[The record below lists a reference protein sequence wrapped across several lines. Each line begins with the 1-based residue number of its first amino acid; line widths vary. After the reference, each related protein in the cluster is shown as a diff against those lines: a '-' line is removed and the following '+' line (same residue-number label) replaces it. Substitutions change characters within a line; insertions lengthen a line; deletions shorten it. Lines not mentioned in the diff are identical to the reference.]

1 MRQVAQVVNPD
12 NIIFVLD
19 STIGQAAFDQAQAFK
34 KSVAVGGIVITKM
47 DSHAK
52 GGGALSAVAATQSP
66 VVFIG
71 TGEHMEDFE
80 PFVPKVFVNKLLGM
94 GDIDGLIG
102 KIKDVVP
109 DVEDQTKMLEKIQ
122 QGNFTLREMREQF
135 QNILKMGPI
144 NKVME
149 MVPGLSQLIKQT
161 GAQVDSGQKIK
172 NYMTIMDSMTD
183 DELDNNKL
191 LLSAKGKE
199 TRITRIAR
207 GSGRSAREV
216 NELLEQFKHFE
227 KMMTKMKGLK
237 IPKNGQLQ
245 GKNLAQVSNLI
256 PQNLVKQM
264 GGMGAIQ
271 NMMRSMGGMNLG
283 SLAKG
288 MGFGGE

>member
-1 MRQVAQVVNPD
+1 
-12 NIIFVLD
+12 
-19 STIGQAAFDQAQAFK
+19 
-34 KSVAVGGIVITKM
+34 
-47 DSHAK
+47 
-52 GGGALSAVAATQSP
+52 
-66 VVFIG
+66 
-71 TGEHMEDFE
+71 
-80 PFVPKVFVNKLLGM
+80 
-94 GDIDGLIG
+94 
-102 KIKDVVP
+102 
-109 DVEDQTKMLEKIQ
+109 
-122 QGNFTLREMREQF
+122 
-135 QNILKMGPI
+135 
-144 NKVME
+144 
-149 MVPGLSQLIKQT
+149 
-161 GAQVDSGQKIK
+161 
-172 NYMTIMDSMTD
+172 MDSMTD

>member
-1 MRQVAQVVNPD
+1 
-12 NIIFVLD
+12 
-19 STIGQAAFDQAQAFK
+19 
-34 KSVAVGGIVITKM
+34 M

-102 KIKDVVP
+102 KIKDAVP
-109 DVEDQTKMLEKIQ
+109 DLEDQSKILETIQ
-122 QGNFTLREMREQF
+122 QGNFTLRAMREQF

-216 NELLEQFKHFE
+216 NELLDQFKHFE

-271 NMMRSMGGMNLG
+271 NMMRNMGGMNLG

>member
-1 MRQVAQVVNPD
+1 
-12 NIIFVLD
+12 
-19 STIGQAAFDQAQAFK
+19 
-34 KSVAVGGIVITKM
+34 
-47 DSHAK
+47 
-52 GGGALSAVAATQSP
+52 
-66 VVFIG
+66 
-71 TGEHMEDFE
+71 MEDFE

>member
-1 MRQVAQVVNPD
+1 
-12 NIIFVLD
+12 
-19 STIGQAAFDQAQAFK
+19 
-34 KSVAVGGIVITKM
+34 M